1 MAQRSDHAGIA
12 QLGQR
17 RCVQVAV
24 LNGSQVRI
32 LLPALAHT
40 VCAMLC
46 DVGTGLNGSASGV
59 EWMVTEAGFEPAK
72 P

>member
-1 MAQRSDHAGIA
+1 MAQRSDYAGIA

-32 LLPALAHT
+32 LLPALLLSHRLRNL
-40 VCAMLC
+40 V
-46 DVGTGLNGSASGV
+46 
-59 EWMVTEAGFEPAK
+59 
-72 P
+72 

>member
-32 LLPALAHT
+32 LLPALPHT
-40 VCAMLC
+40 VCAIWS
-46 DVGTGLNGSASGV
+46 DAETRLNGSVSGV
-59 EWMVTEAGFEPAK
+59 EEMVTEAGFEPAK